1 MTPKI
6 EGGTSGPR
14 GNTGLWFAVG
24 VASLTALSGCHR
36 VGMEGLEAPPP
47 PSPAVATGTPA
58 PATPG
63 AGVAGARSGQPAAVE
78 RGLQVRGGRLETPD
92 VDLGNLDPILH
103 ARAADDPWLRERTDF
118 WKEFWTTRS
127 REHFERYLDRMGV
140 WEDFVDQELAR
151 RGLPASLRYLPIVES
166 GYHHS
171 IRSRVGATGMWQ
183 LMPATAR
190 DLGLSVDGIIDDR
203 RDPVASTRAALDYLE
218 SLHAEFGSWFLA
230 LSAYNAGRGR
240 IGRILDR
247 HAPDPAMPADERFL
261 RARAHFPAETR
272 EFVPRFLAAA
282 ALASAPER
290 YDLPPLNGAR
300 RIAYEEVMVP
310 DATSLDVVARAAGVD
325 QILIE
330 ELNPH
335 FQRGFTPPGEERV
348 IRVPPGTA
356 RTFEVQYAQIPAS
369 ERISFLEHRVARG
382 ETLSH
387 IARRYGISL
396 ADLSGANR
404 NVDARRLQ
412 IGQALIIP
420 VGGAAPAPAASQ
432 VAQAAPASS
441 GASTGAGPSDSY
453 GNGNGYGNGGG
464 AATMH
469 VVASGESL
477 WTIARRHGMSV
488 SELQRLNGLGS
499 GATIIQPG
507 QRLTVRGSVRVHT
520 VARGDTWGGLARRY
534 GISSADLA
542 RANGRT
548 TSDVIRIGEEL
559 RIP

>member
-1 MTPKI
+1 MTPRI
-6 EGGTSGPR
+6 ERGTSGLR
-14 GNTGLWFAVG
+14 GSTGLWLTVG
-24 VASLTALSGCHR
+24 GVSLTAVSGCHR

-47 PSPAVATGTPA
+47 VAATGTPA
-58 PATPG
+58 PTSPG
-63 AGVAGARSGQPAAVE
+63 ADGVRAGEPVPVE

-92 VDLGNLDPILH
+92 VDLGGLDPILH
-103 ARAADDPWLRERTDF
+103 ARAAEDPWLQERTEF

-127 REHFERYLDRMGV
+127 RGHFERYLDRMGV
-140 WEDFVDQELAR
+140 WQDFVDQELAR

-190 DLGLSVDGIIDDR
+190 DLGLSVDGITDDR
-203 RDPVASTRAALDYLE
+203 RDPVASTVAALNYLE

-240 IGRILDR
+240 IGRILDQ
-247 HAPDPAMPADERFL
+247 HAPDQAMPADERFL

-272 EFVPRFLAAA
+272 EFVPRFFAAA

-290 YDLPPLNGAR
+290 YDLPPVNGAR

-325 QILIE
+325 QGMIE

-356 RTFEVQYAQIPAS
+356 RTFEAQYALIPAS

-387 IARRYGISL
+387 IARRYGVSL

-420 VGGAAPAPAASQ
+420 VGGTAPASAPTQ
-432 VAQAAPASS
+432 VAQTAPASS
-441 GASTGAGPSDSY
+441 GGGSAAAGPSAGY

-464 AATMH
+464 EASVH

-477 WTIARRHGMSV
+477 WTIARRHGMTV
-488 SELQRLNGLGS
+488 AELQRLNGLRSGS
-499 GATIIQPG
+499 TIQPG
-507 QRLTVRGSVRVHT
+507 QRLTVRASARVHT

-534 GISSADLA
+534 GVSSADLA